1 MLIMTIDFDWE
12 IKSNYRAIGVI
23 EDVQLNL
30 DAYGPSTKS
39 LILNVEG
46 KDQNITIKLPN
57 HALIFKDKN
66 VLIECIEVVKGDES
80 CNFLSYVVS
89 K

>member
-1 MLIMTIDFDWE
+1 MTIDFDRK
-12 IKSNYRAIGVI
+12 IKSKYKAIGVI
-23 EDVQLNL
+23 EDVKLYL
-30 DAYGPSTKS
+30 DPYGPSTKS

-46 KDQNITIKLPN
+46 KDQNIQITLPN

-66 VLIECIEVVKGDES
+66 VLIECIVFVKGDEY
-80 CNFLSYVVS
+80 CTFLSYVAN